1 MSTFFPPGQPEI
13 VLYPPDRHRP
23 SSKLLKREATASPVH
38 DSVESG
44 KPAVDTRPGPSHLRT
59 HGTDGL
65 PQPPRGKTGKGE
77 DVSGEH
83 SSAGSPFPRKLSDAT
98 RTTTTPQCIPDEAV
112 AEFTKIVRA
121 VRSANPDIL
130 LRDPIA
136 LRRQETPSEKPMDDG
151 DSPLGVFPDFTPL
164 QTPQKLT
171 KSRLD
176 RAPGEGFF
184 NLSTLHSRPGWN
196 DESKV
201 ATTGGDTLQT
211 GDLNAGSTDSSEPP
225 MELPLLEMESYYIF
239 NPRSTGPAFH
249 LYRMNDDE
257 THTKTDFQVS
267 QVPITL
273 IPHET
278 GGLSCEI
285 GSSGKDRNASAS
297 KSREMLWPPKS
308 GEGISNT
315 FQAMSSG
322 STGGSTKSARISR
335 DTSCTPGVESPSSL
349 LGDDVGGIGLEI
361 PPNIMTKVN
370 ERLEARRHMRDH
382 MHVIDAG
389 GKHVPGT
396 KSMFLVGNKDIRDV
410 VGIVVQEMRQSK
422 PLTNTEGEDTDP
434 KPEDRSLPRLDG
446 LANMILPPPGT
457 LADPATTIS
466 LPRTSYAS
474 QSASDLQ
481 VHTKIRGEDSETTTT
496 IISRKSVAQ
505 ITWPLTQCPGHSIEV
520 CNTSS
525 YSRTVSECSSPTHR
539 ASTTYSSSHRQSQSV
554 LAGGRSSSRLQL
566 STKQEYERSHI
577 VPTTAIS
584 SVYRRLGHTT
594 CRN

>member
-13 VLYPPDRHRP
+13 VLYPPDGRRP
-23 SSKLLKREATASPVH
+23 SSKLLRREAAASPGH
-38 DSVESG
+38 DAVESG
-44 KPAVDTRPGPSHLRT
+44 KPAVDTGPGPSHLRT
-59 HGTDGL
+59 HGADGL
-65 PQPPRGKTGKGE
+65 PQPPRGKTGKSE
-77 DVSGEH
+77 DVSGEY
-83 SSAGSPFPRKLSDAT
+83 SPAGSPFPPKLSDAT
-98 RTTTTPQCIPDEAV
+98 RTTTTPQSIPHEAV
-112 AEFTKIVRA
+112 AEFAKIVRA

-136 LRRQETPSEKPMDDG
+136 LRRQETPSEKPTDDG

-171 KSRLD
+171 KTRLD
-176 RAPGEGFF
+176 RAGEGFF
-184 NLSTLHSRPGWN
+184 NLSSLYSRPSWN

-201 ATTGGDTLQT
+201 ATTGGDTPQT
-211 GDLNAGSTDSSEPP
+211 GDLNAGSPDSSEPP

-239 NPRSTGPAFH
+239 NPRSTGPAYH

-257 THTKTDFQVS
+257 THTETDFQVS
-267 QVPITL
+267 KVPMTL
-273 IPHET
+273 TPHET
-278 GGLSCEI
+278 GGFSCKI
-285 GSSGKDRNASAS
+285 GSSGKDRNSPVS
-297 KSREMLWPPKS
+297 KSRETLWPPKS

-315 FQAMSSG
+315 FQAAGSG

-335 DTSCTPGVESPSSL
+335 DTSCSPRVESPSSL

-361 PPNIMTKVN
+361 LPNIMTKVN
-370 ERLEARRHMRDH
+370 ERLQARRHMRGH

-410 VGIVVQEMRQSK
+410 VGIVIQEMRQSE
-422 PLTNTEGEDTDP
+422 PLTNMEGECTDP

-446 LANMILPPPGT
+446 LSNMILPPPGT

-474 QSASDLQ
+474 LSASDLQ
-481 VHTKIRGEDSETTTT
+481 VHTKVRGEDSETTTT
-496 IISRKSVAQ
+496 IISRKSVAK

-554 LAGGRSSSRLQL
+554 LAGATRSSSRLQL
-566 STKQEYERSHI
+566 STKQEHERSHI
-577 VPTTAIS
+577 VPTAAIS
-584 SVYRRLGHTT
+584 SVY
-594 CRN
+594 